1 MYVLT
6 PLHRSTLRA
15 KYKAED
21 YLSNSYGRKKKV
33 STTSSHDTDTSTP
46 PSPSSPPRA
55 PKEDTPPLAPSPP
68 PTMRSSSSPPPTLR
82 VETSHPLPVTISS
95 TATINVSRK
104 LVDLK
109 QPEPTFISRKSLPDN
124 FNSTNNFNDKTNIA
138 EKKWSIGSR
147 TNNSPQRQTRPS
159 ELTFPT
165 SSPFQTRTV
174 VLEQGELKNNRKNQ
188 VFKVNSAE
196 IINMTDNKISTLDTD
211 DVVEDEVNVKERAT
225 IFGPRKVAECKVD

>member
-1 MYVLT
+1 M
-6 PLHRSTLRA
+6 
-15 KYKAED
+15 
-21 YLSNSYGRKKKV
+21 
-33 STTSSHDTDTSTP
+33 
-46 PSPSSPPRA
+46 
-55 PKEDTPPLAPSPP
+55 
-68 PTMRSSSSPPPTLR
+68 R

-147 TNNSPQRQTRPS
+147 TNLMATNNSPRPS